1 MVRQVG
7 TTARQSSSSSGNDGR
22 MRDNQSSGLD
32 LGAKTFNPHWLR
44 STLLRWEKVWGV
56 EDFARHIKVAFSP
69 YLKRSL
75 GRSNV
80 TARTIHLSE
89 TCRTLQRSYLL
100 EILCHEAAH
109 VAVHAVYG
117 KGPKPHGQE
126 WQQFVR
132 AAGFE
137 PRATASF
144 EGLDT
149 TPPGI
154 VKGQWLYQ
162 HHCPVC
168 QTCRTSSR
176 PVSRWR
182 CAECVDLGLEGY
194 LVITRSARRRV
205 LK

>member
-1 MVRQVG
+1 MVRQVS
-7 TTARQSSSSSGNDGR
+7 TTAGQSSSSSGNDGR
-22 MRDNQSSGLD
+22 MRDNQSSGLNR
-32 LGAKTFNPHWLR
+32 AAETFNPRWLR
-44 STLLRWEKVWGV
+44 STLLRWENVWGV
-56 EDFARHIKVAFSP
+56 KDFACHIKVAFSP

-100 EILCHEAAH
+100 EVICHEAAH
-109 VAVHAVYG
+109 IAVHAVYG
-117 KGPKPHGQE
+117 KGPKPHGEE

-137 PRATASF
+137 PCTTASF
-144 EGLDT
+144 EGLDAA
-149 TPPGI
+149 PPGT

-162 HHCPVC
+162 HRCPVC
-168 QTCRTSSR
+168 QTRRTSSR

-182 CAECVDLGLEGY
+182 CAECVDLGMEGY
-194 LVITRSARRRV
+194 LVITRIVRGRV